1 MNKYMIGFINMSRY
15 FKIDCDE
22 EGNADEA
29 TCVEI
34 YPPNLYYT
42 PLSTFLVGALVGV
55 IVAILFR

>member
-1 MNKYMIGFINMSRY
+1 MSRY

-34 YPPNLYYT
+34 YPQGKGYYT
-42 PLSTFLVGALVGV
+42 PLSTFSVGILVGV